1 VCVCVSVC
9 VETMG
14 EGKRV
19 HYRVGDDSVYNLY
32 IAHAAAGEQRT
43 GKHPPDKGEVNC
55 AKEGVEGGELK
66 EGEVRTI
73 IKTKT
78 EGLQRAGLWL

>member
-1 VCVCVSVC
+1 VCVSVC
-9 VETMG
+9 VSRLWGRGNGCTTELGTT
-14 EGKRV
+14 
-19 HYRVGDDSVYNLY
+19 VYNLY